1 MQITHADEI
10 EWKRGL
16 EYRGGT
22 FHARTLLTGRPG
34 TLGNFQLNLGRVQGD
49 FSSPRHRHN
58 FDQFRFQ
65 VEGVADFARDG
76 KMTPGCLGYFPE
88 GAAYGP
94 QSNADTAITLVLQF
108 GAASGSGYLSAGEV
122 DAGRKALQNEGEFK
136 GGVFTR
142 REGVPG
148 RKNTDGYQ
156 AIWENQRGRD
166 MEYPKPR
173 YRTPIMLDIDHFDWR
188 PAMRGVDEKVLGI
201 FTERRA
207 EARLY
212 RIEADSSFTLPTR
225 SIYFVLSGEGT
236 IESAPYRKWTACHLD
251 EGEIATLTARTETI
265 VLRLGLP
272 DLRDLEVT
280 APRLAAE

>member
-1 MQITHADEI
+1 MQLVHADEI

-22 FHARTLLTGRPG
+22 FHARTLLRGRPG
-34 TLGNFQLNLGRVQGD
+34 TLGNFQFNLGRIQGD

-65 VEGVADFARDG
+65 LEGVADFARDG

-88 GAAYGP
+88 GASYGP
-94 QSNADTAITLVLQF
+94 QSGGDMALTLVLQF

-122 DAGRKALQNEGEFK
+122 EAGRRALQAEGEFK

-156 AIWENQRGRD
+156 AIWEHQRGREMD
-166 MEYPKPR
+166 YPKPR
-173 YRTPIMLDIDHFDWR
+173 YRAPIMLDVDHFSWC
-188 PAMRGVDEKVLGI
+188 PVARGVEEKVLGS

-207 EARLY
+207 EAGLV
-212 RIEADSSFTLPTR
+212 RIATGSSWTLPAR
-225 SIYFVLSGEGT
+225 SVCFVLSGEGA
-236 IESAPYRKWTACHLD
+236 IDSATYRTWTAIHLD
-251 EGEIATLTARTETI
+251 EDEEATLTARTETV

-272 DLRDLEVT
+272 DLRDLET
-280 APRLAAE
+280 GTTRLAAE